1 MDRDVTVRLIEDAD
15 TLKDY
20 NFERFRNRTALYY
33 VLPSEKMYSF
43 PAGPDNDKKVEV
55 ITLFSANSQSEGI

>member
-1 MDRDVTVRLIEDAD
+1 MRLIEDAD

-43 PAGPDNDKKVEV
+43 PAGPE
-55 ITLFSANSQSEGI
+55 ITIKSGSDYAVFPLTLNMK